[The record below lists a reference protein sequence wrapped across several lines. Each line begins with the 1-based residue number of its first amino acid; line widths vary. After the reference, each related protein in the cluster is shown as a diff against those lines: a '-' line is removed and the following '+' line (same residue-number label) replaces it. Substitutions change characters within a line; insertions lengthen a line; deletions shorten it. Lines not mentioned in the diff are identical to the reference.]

1 MQKGQWPYRP
11 SPSSSR
17 YLITWRFCPLP
28 SIMERE
34 KKNPPIVQQHC
45 LAIAM
50 RQALHQS
57 LGKCWTAEIASNVE
71 SRPVASKLDVQLWAF
86 ALTTRSRSLSLGAEC
101 SFIYYWAQWHPAWC
115 RGQVSTWDQSSSSL
129 LHQAKGFL
137 YLPNVGVLDL
147 QLGRHDQCKDHLY
160 HQRTPCFVFATK
172 ASKSAWAVEQ
182 SLLMCMWSMKSIALA
197 LLCELLLGGGFFP
210 KPITRMN
217 VNSVK
222 CECQQWQQ
230 QQQNGLQLSCGNCD
244 HFERRKRTYYQSS
257 RCHILLSKQQQHFFH
272 GFFNNKD
279 NEQQHD
285 FQFFHATISMNE
297 PAFDLQSSRC
307 FRIDK
312 DKKNK
317 MRTKPPCPPLK
328 PAHDK
333 VAKGVMLESAFG
345 MLMLVHCL
353 LT

>member
-11 SPSSSR
+11 SPSSSSR

-45 LAIAM
+45 LANATRHFTNPWDKSWTQIADPM
-50 RQALHQS
+50 SNQGQS
-57 LGKCWTAEIASNVE
+57 M
-71 SRPVASKLDVQLWAF
+71 ASKLDVQLWAF

-115 RGQVSTWDQSSSSL
+115 QACQVSTWDQSSSSW
-129 LHQAKGFL
+129 LHPKGFL

-147 QLGRHDQCKDHLY
+147 QLGRHDPCKDHLY

-230 QQQNGLQLSCGNCD
+230 QQQQQNGLQLSCGNCD
-244 HFERRKRTYYQSS
+244 HFERKPKKNYQSS
-257 RCHILLSKQQQHFFH
+257 RCHILLSKQQQQHFFH

-279 NEQQHD
+279 KNNMI
-285 FQFFHATISMNE
+285 FSFFMRSTISMNE
-297 PAFDLQSSRC
+297 PAGLWPS
-307 FRIDK
+307 
-312 DKKNK
+312 
-317 MRTKPPCPPLK
+317 KP
-328 PAHDK
+328 
-333 VAKGVMLESAFG
+333 
-345 MLMLVHCL
+345 L
-353 LT
+353 LSHW

>member
-1 MQKGQWPYRP
+1 MQTLAFFHAKRP
-11 SPSSSR
+11 VTIPPKSIIIPLSDHVAVLPPPLNHGERKEKSPNCSTTLFGHCNATGTS
-17 YLITWRFCPLP
+17 
-28 SIMERE
+28 
-34 KKNPPIVQQHC
+34 PI
-45 LAIAM
+45 
-50 RQALHQS
+50 
-57 LGKCWTAEIASNVE
+57 LGKVLNCWNCIQCRIKASSFKAGCSTLGIRSNDSIKILE
-71 SRPVASKLDVQLWAF
+71 PWGRMLFYILLGSVASCLMQA
-86 ALTTRSRSLSLGAEC
+86 C
-101 SFIYYWAQWHPAWC
+101 
-115 RGQVSTWDQSSSSL
+115 QVSTWDQSSSSL

-230 QQQNGLQLSCGNCD
+230 QQQQNGLQLSCGNCD
-244 HFERRKRTYYQSS
+244 HFERKRTYYQSS

-279 NEQQHD
+279 KNNNMI
-285 FQFFHATISMNE
+285 FSFFMRPYLWMSRPLTFKAAV
-297 PAFDLQSSRC
+297 AFAL
-307 FRIDK
+307 IK
-312 DKKNK
+312 IKKQDEN
-317 MRTKPPCPPLK
+317 
-328 PAHDK
+328 
-333 VAKGVMLESAFG
+333 
-345 MLMLVHCL
+345 
-353 LT
+353 